1 LTPTEAMIALEPQEL
16 AFDEIRVL
24 LDEGHEQGY
33 LMLGH
38 VAGTLRDLDLTVEQV
53 ETIHSVFVDLG
64 IDLVE
69 DDGVTT
75 IAEKPADEATDDTA
89 AGNVCD
95 QVIPRSLDLSY
106 QATVGDPMRLYLKE
120 IGRVSLLTA
129 DEEVALAKRMEAG
142 DHAARR
148 RLTESNLRL
157 VVSVARRYQNR
168 GMSMLDL
175 IQEGNL
181 GLIRAVE
188 KFDYRKGFKFS
199 TYATWWIRQAIT
211 RAIADQAR
219 TIRIPVHMFETL
231 TKFNRIQR
239 QLVQDMGREPTP
251 EEIAVEMALPVEKVR
266 DLVRIAKDPVSLQA
280 PVGEEDDSELGEFI
294 ADDRS
299 IQPDVVVGETMRG
312 HELDD
317 LLGTLTERERQVLRL
332 RFGIGC
338 DTSLTL
344 EEVGREFGLTRERI
358 RQIEAKTLAKLRA
371 FRDAR
376 HMLEYL
382 D

>member
-1 LTPTEAMIALEPQEL
+1 MIALEPQEL

-33 LMLGH
+33 LSLGH
-38 VAGTLRDLDLTVEQV
+38 VAETLRDLDLTVEQV

-69 DDGVTT
+69 TDGDRVTDDG
-75 IAEKPADEATDDTA
+75 PAVKGPHIDLNEDSS
-89 AGNVCD
+89 GSSEEVL
-95 QVIPRSLDLSY
+95 PRKLDLSY

-129 DEEVALAKRMEAG
+129 DEEVALAKRMECG
-142 DHAARR
+142 DNAARR

-188 KFDYRKGFKFS
+188 KFDYHKGFKFS

-251 EEIAVEMALPVEKVR
+251 EEIAVEMGLPVEKVR

-376 HMLEYL
+376 HMLDYL